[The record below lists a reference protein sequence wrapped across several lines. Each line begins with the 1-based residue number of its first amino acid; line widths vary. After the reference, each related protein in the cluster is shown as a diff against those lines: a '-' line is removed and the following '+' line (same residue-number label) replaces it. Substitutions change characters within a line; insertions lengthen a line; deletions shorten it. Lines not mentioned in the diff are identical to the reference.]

1 MKATQTHAVSSPCQ
15 RRLGAALKHKL
26 CANVTLNF
34 CSLAPISFCAWIRR
48 ELRRLFCQIWNLC
61 WSEKCQPLFVPVI
74 AVTAGFLSVGGL
86 CGGAGDLC
94 LVPPLPSV
102 LLTLQGLGTPCR
114 GFSPLLRALSW
125 MLEWQ
130 VAGSG
135 LLGVLS
141 LFCLLF
147 SILKLV
153 LPLNYWLCALQHE
166 VWHFSASHANKD
178 SDPNNEQS

>member
-1 MKATQTHAVSSPCQ
+1 MKVSLLFPGLGRGALSADMKATQTHAVSSPCQ

-74 AVTAGFLSVGGL
+74 AVTAGFSSVGGL

-94 LVPPLPSV
+94 LVPPALGAAD
-102 LLTLQGLGTPCR
+102 TAGAGDALQRL
-114 GFSPLLRALSW
+114 FALAACPELDVRMASSRVW
-125 MLEWQ
+125 APWCVE
-130 VAGSG
+130 S
-135 LLGVLS
+135 
-141 LFCLLF
+141 LLF
-147 SILKLV
+147 AFFNPETCIATELLA
-153 LPLNYWLCALQHE
+153 LC
-166 VWHFSASHANKD
+166 FTT
-178 SDPNNEQS
+178 